1 MNSSNSNKFYL
12 LVVGS
17 RNFNDFNLLNK
28 KLDKALSNYKDF
40 DIEIV
45 SGGAYG
51 ADHLAEQ
58 YALEHGYSTK
68 IFPITKA
75 DWDKYGKKAGYLRN
89 KAMHEYI
96 AQFPNRGVVAF
107 WDGQSKGTQHSF
119 VLSKLYNNP
128 IRIVKSE
135 EDFTNELDFDTDT
148 IEEYEEFVTHYGKVK
163 KHVEAPV
170 VVRKAKQEELDR
182 IDRILAKRRENVD
195 ELANVVNYIEQGY
208 DALEDYIETR
218 DAMAEEYS
226 KRYTGN
232 KSKACSPIT
241 VDKFENK
248 AIYTLKFIFKLN
260 EHEETL
266 RFFKTMDYLK
276 KQYREE
282 DVIVKSFGNITK
294 VYLLEESSFDK
305 DLDKYSSNQLYELQ
319 DHITTLLKSGVE
331 KLVFTNEDDI
341 KNAIYA

>member
-28 KLDKALSNYKDF
+28 KLDVALSNYKDF

-45 SGGAYG
+45 SGEAYG

-68 IFPITKA
+68 IFPITKE
-75 DWDKYGKKAGYLRN
+75 DWETKGKSAGYLRN

-148 IEEYEEFVTHYGKVK
+148 IEEYEEYVAHYGKVK

-170 VVRKAKQEELDR
+170 IVRKAKQEELDR
-182 IDRILAKRRENVD
+182 IDRILAKRHENIN
-195 ELANVVNYIEQGY
+195 ELANVIDYVEKGY
-208 DALEDYIETR
+208 DALEDYIETK
-218 DAMAEEYS
+218 DTIAEEYS
-226 KRYTGN
+226 KRYTGS
-232 KSKACSPIT
+232 KSKSCHTIT
-241 VDKFENK
+241 ADEFNNK
-248 AIYTLKFIFKLN
+248 AIYTLKYQFKLN
-260 EHEETL
+260 EAKDIEK
-266 RFFKTMDYLK
+266 FFKVMDYLRNNYK
-276 KQYREE
+276 ENEY
-282 DVIVKSFGNITK
+282 IVKSYNSVSKI
-294 VYLLEESSFDK
+294 YMLEENTF
-305 DLDKYSSNQLYELQ
+305 DLDLNTFSTNQLQDLQ
-319 DHITTLLKSGVE
+319 DKITAVLKSNVE
-331 KLVFTNEDDI
+331 KLVFGSEDDI
-341 KNAIYA
+341 ENAIYA